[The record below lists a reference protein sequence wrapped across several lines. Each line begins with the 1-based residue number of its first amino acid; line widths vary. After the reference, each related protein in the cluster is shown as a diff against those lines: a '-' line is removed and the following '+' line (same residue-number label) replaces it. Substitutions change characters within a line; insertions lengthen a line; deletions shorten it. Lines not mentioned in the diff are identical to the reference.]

1 MGAKLSLRSKSFLRW
16 QWPSLTAPTPLWS
29 IFMPL
34 QGRRWCMRVN
44 GEDGKREPEKW
55 DTVSCFS
62 GSGAH
67 LTVVVFLI
75 TVSYILIGL
84 LFFFSFISL
93 FLPFFPSFEARTK
106 ARAFSL
112 AFVRTNF
119 WPKQGSFLASA
130 LHESGTFFLTTVS
143 RKEIN

>member
-62 GSGAH
+62 GSRAH

-75 TVSYILIGL
+75 TVSYILIEYWSS
-84 LFFFSFISL
+84 FFRL
-93 FLPFFPSFEARTK
+93 FLSFFHSSLPSRREQRRGRFHWPSSALIFDQN
-106 ARAFSL
+106 RA
-112 AFVRTNF
+112 VF
-119 WPKQGSFLASA
+119 WPRPSTNLE
-130 LHESGTFFLTTVS
+130 HFFLRPSVV
-143 RKEIN
+143 KK